1 MERQD
6 QKSEQ
11 LSTIWFVLMLKMKE
25 TKRNSLRAC

>member
-11 LSTIWFVLMLKMKE
+11 LSKIWLVLMLEMKE